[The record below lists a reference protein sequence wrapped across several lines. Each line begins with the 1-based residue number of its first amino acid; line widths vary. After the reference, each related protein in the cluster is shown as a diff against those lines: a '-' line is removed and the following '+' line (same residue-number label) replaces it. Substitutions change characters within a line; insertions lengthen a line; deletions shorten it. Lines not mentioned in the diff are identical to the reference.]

1 MQLVDILILFFQ
13 PAYCRSDQIVSL
25 QSGEEYDVLVIG
37 GGATGTGVALD
48 AVTRGTHDCLQSYAY
63 TCYVISGLH

>member
-1 MQLVDILILFFQ
+1 MQSVDILILFFQ
-13 PAYCRSDQIVSL
+13 RTFCRSDQIVSL

-48 AVTRGTHDCLQSYAY
+48 AVTRGTHN
-63 TCYVISGLH
+63 